1 MSFDLGVW
9 DLTEKSRAASPAKIA
24 IGRDERGTRREGGV
38 AVYNHMRSD
47 LRLRKCE

>member
-9 DLTEKSRAASPAKIA
+9 DLTEKSRAASPAKIS

-38 AVYNHMRSD
+38 GVYDHKRAD
-47 LRLRKCE
+47 LRLRKSE